1 MDIVFRALAA
11 YIFILFLMRVVGRR
25 ELSSMEPSDVILL
38 VVIGDLVQN
47 GVTQNDY
54 SVTGVVLAA
63 GTVDKHALKR
73 DAEKVASLATEGELL
88 ANDMSKGASTK
99 YFARVHAK
107 ELSRAASNLAD
118 ALAERPTSP
127 GIEPDVRKLSRL
139 AAKLSRQLEQ
149 LHLHPTSRA
158 VAKSLEQPLSDSA

>member
-1 MDIVFRALAA
+1 MGDRRGERICQLHQEELKRTAALA
-11 YIFILFLMRVVGRR
+11 
-25 ELSSMEPSDVILL
+25 LL
-38 VVIGDLVQN
+38 VFAAAGCN
-47 GVTQNDY
+47 G
-54 SVTGVVLAA
+54 

-107 ELSRAASNLAD
+107 ELSRAASNLED

-127 GIEPDVRKLSRL
+127 GIESDVRKLSKL
-139 AAKLSRQLEQ
+139 AGKVSDELEQ
-149 LHLHPTSRA
+149 LHLHPTDRA
-158 VAKSLEQPLSDSA
+158 VAASLKQPLSDDADAADELSK